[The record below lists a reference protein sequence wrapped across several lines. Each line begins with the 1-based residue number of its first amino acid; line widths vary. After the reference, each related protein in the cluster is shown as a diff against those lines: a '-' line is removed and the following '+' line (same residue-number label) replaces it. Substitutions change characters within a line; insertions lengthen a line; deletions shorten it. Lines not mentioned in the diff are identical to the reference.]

1 MSSVS
6 ETLKITHSSGLHA
19 RASTEF
25 VRLAQRFSAEVSVS
39 RIGGSTVD
47 GKSTIAVMTLG
58 AQLGDDIMIET
69 TGPDAEDAL
78 AALTEL
84 VRLDFHGV

>member
-25 VRLAQRFSAEVSVS
+25 VRLAQRFSASVSVS

-58 AQLGDDIMIET
+58 AQLGDDIMIRT
-69 TGPDAEDAL
+69 TGPEAKQP
-78 AALTEL
+78 LTAHPTL
-84 VRLDFHGV
+84 VRHALHGV

>member
-1 MSSVS
+1 MSELS
-6 ETLKITHSSGLHA
+6 EVIKITHSSGLHA

-25 VRLAQRFSAEVSVS
+25 VRLAQRFKADIEVSRV
-39 RIGGSTVD
+39 GGATVD

-58 AQLGDDIMIET
+58 AQLGDEIKICT
-69 TGPDAEDAL
+69 TGPEAEE
-78 AALTEL
+78 ALTALSEL

>member
-25 VRLAQRFSAEVSVS
+25 VRLAQRFSASVSVS